1 MITNE
6 QTSAE
11 CCDTGSGAAMQFY
24 KENFASV
31 STNFVQVSVGGGAL
45 PSRSSQLNIFID
57 GIHQASGYT
66 VQSDYIYFNTTLD
79 SNSVQVQF
87 FVDSPKVFVQNWQ
100 DVNGTTVTLS
110 SKLTTLVQGSDRIML
125 FVDGVYQIEGYS
137 ISGSTITFNWT
148 LDNNSVHIKVF
159 KP

>member
-1 MITNE
+1 
-6 QTSAE
+6 
-11 CCDTGSGAAMQFY
+11 
-24 KENFASV
+24 
-31 STNFVQVSVGGGAL
+31 
-45 PSRSSQLNIFID
+45 
-57 GIHQASGYT
+57 
-66 VQSDYIYFNTTLD
+66 
-79 SNSVQVQF
+79 
-87 FVDSPKVFVQNWQ
+87 VFVQNWQ